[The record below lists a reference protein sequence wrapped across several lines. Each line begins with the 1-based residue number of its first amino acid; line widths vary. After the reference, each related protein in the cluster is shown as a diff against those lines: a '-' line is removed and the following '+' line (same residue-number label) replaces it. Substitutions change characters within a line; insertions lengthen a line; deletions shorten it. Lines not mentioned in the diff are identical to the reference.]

1 MAAKR
6 KADSDARRNINIAP
20 YYAISDNK
28 EIASLWQG
36 NAALRE
42 AAFGNALEARK
53 AATEAIKLVP
63 PSQGAEVEATLALAM
78 AGDVARAEPLVQKL
92 AKRFPV
98 DTQVQSIWLPTIQAQ
113 LMLDRKNAAEAI
125 ERLQP
130 ATSIE
135 LGEITF
141 LLNTSCLWPA
151 YVRGEAYLGAG
162 QRHRH

>member
-1 MAAKR
+1 
-6 KADSDARRNINIAP
+6 
-20 YYAISDNK
+20 
-28 EIASLWQG
+28 
-36 NAALRE
+36 
-42 AAFGNALEARK
+42 
-53 AATEAIKLVP
+53 
-63 PSQGAEVEATLALAM
+63 M